1 LILREQIEELANHQ
15 EGPFVSIYVPLAQA
29 GAEAAGNPIRL
40 KSAIQEAA
48 DRLEGMGWKQRPVDQ
63 LLEQARKFQSGEN
76 MDRYRGGSLAVFVA
90 PGFFRVYH
98 QPIEVAQTVEV
109 GPRFHLRPLLPAL
122 AEDGHYYVLALSQKH
137 TRLLSCTRRES
148 REVEVPDMPASIE
161 DALGSE
167 VSDQQLQLH
176 ASSAGSRREGI
187 FHGHGGGK
195 DDSLDEERR
204 YLQLIDEPL
213 TKVLLPSGAPLVV
226 AAVEQTRALYSE
238 ISAYPNV
245 LTQGLGGNP
254 DYLSDEELRQKAWP
268 IVEPALKQP
277 QEESLANY
285 QKVIGTERATSVLAD
300 IVAGAHQ
307 GRVMTLFLQD
317 GANQWGTFDPMEQRV
332 DVHEE
337 RQEGDDDLLDLAAVW
352 TLISKGTI
360 HILPQERMP
369 APAPAAAILRY

>member
-1 LILREQIEELANHQ
+1 MREDKAR
-15 EGPFVSIYVPLAQA
+15 A
-29 GAEAAGNPIRL
+29 
-40 KSAIQEAA
+40 
-48 DRLEGMGWKQRPVDQ
+48 RLEPAWEFLAEHDWREHSADG
-63 LLEQARKFQSGEN
+63 
-76 MDRYRGGSLAVFVA
+76 LAVFLRENDLLDYRLPLSFEETA
-90 PGFFRVYH
+90 K
-98 QPIEVAQTVEV
+98 VER
-109 GPRFHLRPLLPAL
+109 RFHLRPLWPLFTV
-122 AEDGHYYVLALSQKH
+122 DGRFYVLALSQKH

-245 LTQGLGGNP
+245 LTQGLDGNP
-254 DYLSDEELRQKAWP
+254 DYLSEEELRQK
-268 IVEPALKQP
+268 
-277 QEESLANY
+277 
-285 QKVIGTERATSVLAD
+285 R
-300 IVAGAHQ
+300 HQ
-307 GRVMTLFLQD
+307 GRGQQRPVGHRPGHGFGRRIAPTRPRRPD
-317 GANQWGTFDPMEQRV
+317 GARRARRTIRGDGGGRSLQLARRTHRGDGIQR
-332 DVHEE
+332 
-337 RQEGDDDLLDLAAVW
+337 
-352 TLISKGTI
+352 
-360 HILPQERMP
+360 
-369 APAPAAAILRY
+369 APG